1 MTKSMGAV
9 MRHSTPVHSVGKST
23 FQLVSELQKVV
34 EGLPIGASLPAEASL
49 AEQFGV
55 SRLTVREALK
65 VLAGRGLAE
74 IRQGRKA
81 VVTEPSSEV
90 ISSIFV
96 SYVRRDPSALLELV
110 EVRRAL
116 EVQSV
121 GLAARKV
128 TRAGLTAMESCLRAM
143 KESADILVDTTSS
156 VEQKTI
162 ARAEFQRADV
172 AFHEAIALSSGNR
185 MLAHVLEA
193 LEDSLLRAFDASF
206 EGHAARGGS
215 ALDPYRAHLKIFQFI
230 EARDARKAMNSM
242 REHLQQSE
250 KDLKAYLAQGTVARP
265 NAARD
270 EPPQPTPS
278 LRGQQ

>member
-1 MTKSMGAV
+1 VPKGLSVAR
-9 MRHSTPVHSVGKST
+9 RHTAPVRSVGDST
-23 FQLVSELQKVV
+23 FQLVSELQKLL
-34 EGLPIGASLPAEASL
+34 ESLPIGASLPAEAAL
-49 AEQFGV
+49 AERFGV

-81 VVTEPSSEV
+81 IVTEPSSEV

-96 SYVRRDPSALLELV
+96 SYVRRDPTALLELV

-128 TRAGLTAMESCLRAM
+128 TRAGLTAMAACLKAM
-143 KESADILVDTTSS
+143 KESADILISEASS
-156 VEQKTI
+156 NEQKVV

-172 AFHEAIALSSGNR
+172 AFHESIALSSGNR

-206 EGHAARGGS
+206 EGHASRGGS
-215 ALDPYRAHLKIFQFI
+215 ALDPYQAHLKIFEFI
-230 EARDARKAMNSM
+230 EARDPRKAMNSM

-250 KDLKAYLAQGTVARP
+250 QDLRAYLAKGTTSSDDIRP
-265 NAARD
+265 DHSA
-270 EPPQPTPS
+270 
-278 LRGQQ
+278 

>member
-1 MTKSMGAV
+1 VTRSLGAV
-9 MRHSTPVHSVGKST
+9 RRHSAPVRSVGEST
-23 FQLVSELQKVV
+23 FQLVSELQKVL
-34 EGLPIGASLPAEASL
+34 ESLPIGASLPAEAAL

-128 TRAGLTAMESCLRAM
+128 TRAGLTAMEACLRAM
-143 KESADILVDTTSS
+143 KESADILIDATSS
-156 VEQKTI
+156 DEQKAI

-172 AFHEAIALSSGNR
+172 SFHEAIALSSGNR

-206 EGHAARGGS
+206 EGNASRGGS

-230 EARDARKAMNSM
+230 EARDARKAMNVM

-250 KDLKAYLAQGTVARP
+250 KDLKTYLAQGTTAMA
-265 NAARD
+265 NTARD
-270 EPPQPTPS
+270 ESPQLTPA
-278 LRGQQ
+278 LKGQQ

>member
-1 MTKSMGAV
+1 MTRSLGPV
-9 MRHSTPVHSVGKST
+9 RRHSAPVHSVGESA
-23 FQLVSELQKVV
+23 FQLVLEMQKVL
-34 EGLPIGASLPAEASL
+34 ESLPIGASLPAEAAL
-49 AEQFGV
+49 AKQFGV

-128 TRAGLTAMESCLRAM
+128 TRAGLTAMEACLRAM
-143 KESADILVDTTSS
+143 KESADILIDATSS
-156 VEQKTI
+156 DEQKTI

-172 AFHEAIALSSGNR
+172 SFHEAIALSSGNR

-206 EGHAARGGS
+206 EGSASRGGS
-215 ALDPYRAHLKIFQFI
+215 ALDSYRAHLKIFQFI
-230 EARDARKAMNSM
+230 EARDARKAMNGM

-250 KDLKAYLAQGTVARP
+250 KDLKTYLAQGTTAMA
-265 NAARD
+265 NTARD
-270 EPPQPTPS
+270 ESPQLTPA
-278 LRGQQ
+278 LKGQQ

>member
-1 MTKSMGAV
+1 MTKVPVTVRQQRAPRRAV
-9 MRHSTPVHSVGKST
+9 GGST
-23 FQLVSELQKVV
+23 FQLVSDLQELL
-34 EGLPIGASLPAEASL
+34 ESLPVGASLPAEAAL
-49 AEQFGV
+49 AERFGV

-74 IRQGRKA
+74 IRKGRKA

-96 SYVRRDPSALLELV
+96 SYVRRDPTAMLELV

-128 TRAGLTAMESCLRAM
+128 TRAGLTAMESCLELM
-143 KESADILVDTTSS
+143 KESAEVLVSDKSS
-156 VEQKTI
+156 EQEKRE
-162 ARAEFQRADV
+162 AQDRFQKADV
-172 AFHEAIALSSGNR
+172 SFHESIALSSGNR

-206 EGHAARGGS
+206 EGHIVRGGS
-215 ALDPYRAHLKIFQFI
+215 AIDPYLAHLKIFEFI
-230 EARDARKAMNSM
+230 KAGDVGKAMNSM

-250 KDLKAYLAQGTVARP
+250 QDLRAYLASSTTAQ
-265 NAARD
+265 D
-270 EPPQPTPS
+270 PS
-278 LRGQQ
+278 PI

>member
-34 EGLPIGASLPAEASL
+34 EGLPIGASLPAEATL

>member
-1 MTKSMGAV
+1 MTKAASTFRQSKTQVRAV
-9 MRHSTPVHSVGKST
+9 GDST
-23 FQLVSELQKVV
+23 FQLVSELQKLL
-34 EGLPIGASLPAEASL
+34 ESLPIGASLPAEAAL

-74 IRQGRKA
+74 IRKGRKA

-96 SYVRRDPSALLELV
+96 SYVRRDPTALLELV
-110 EVRRAL
+110 EVRMAL

-121 GLAARKV
+121 GLAARKS
-128 TRAGLTAMESCLRAM
+128 TRAGLAAMESCLKSM
-143 KESADILVDTTSS
+143 KEAAEILNDDASSAEAKLAAQNAF
-156 VEQKTI
+156 QKS
-162 ARAEFQRADV
+162 DV
-172 AFHEAIALSSGNR
+172 SFHESIALSSGNR

-206 EGHAARGGS
+206 EGHIARGGS
-215 ALDPYRAHLKIFQFI
+215 AFDTYEAHLEIFQFI
-230 EARDARKAMNSM
+230 EARNARGAMSSM

-250 KDLKAYLAQGTVARP
+250 QDLRAYLAKSTTS
-265 NAARD
+265 RD
-270 EPPQPTPS
+270 QLPIGET
-278 LRGQQ
+278 G

>member
-1 MTKSMGAV
+1 MSEVSLTVPEQRAPTRAV
-9 MRHSTPVHSVGKST
+9 GDST
-23 FQLVSELQKVV
+23 FQLVSDLQKLL
-34 EGLPIGASLPAEASL
+34 EGLPVGASLPAEAAL

-74 IRQGRKA
+74 IRKGRKA
-81 VVTEPSSEV
+81 IVTEPSSEV

-96 SYVRRDPSALLELV
+96 SYVRRDPAAMLELV

-121 GLAARKV
+121 GLAARKA
-128 TRAGLTAMESCLRAM
+128 TRAGLTAMESCLKLM
-143 KESADILVDTTSS
+143 KESAEVLTNNKSS
-156 VEQKTI
+156 EQEKRV
-162 ARAEFQRADV
+162 AQDQFQKADV
-172 AFHEAIALSSGNR
+172 SFHESIALSSGNR

-206 EGHAARGGS
+206 EGHISRGGS
-215 ALDPYRAHLKIFQFI
+215 AYDPYLAHLRIFEFI
-230 EARDARKAMNSM
+230 EARDPRKAMNSM

-250 KDLKAYLAQGTVARP
+250 KDLKAYLTKSATAQNR
-265 NAARD
+265 
-270 EPPQPTPS
+270 S
-278 LRGQQ
+278 SI

>member
-1 MTKSMGAV
+1 VVKSLSAV
-9 MRHSTPVHSVGKST
+9 RRHTAPVRSVGDST
-23 FQLVSELQKVV
+23 FQLVSELQKLL
-34 EGLPIGASLPAEASL
+34 ESLPIGASLPAEAAL

-81 VVTEPSSEV
+81 IVTEPSSDV

-96 SYVRRDPSALLELV
+96 SYVRRDPAALLDLV
-110 EVRRAL
+110 EVRLAL

-128 TRAGLTAMESCLRAM
+128 TRAGLTAMEACLRAM
-143 KESADILVDTTSS
+143 KESADILVSDASS
-156 VEQKTI
+156 EDQKVV

-172 AFHEAIALSSGNR
+172 SFHESIALSSGNR

-206 EGHAARGGS
+206 EGHLSRGGS
-215 ALDPYRAHLKIFQFI
+215 ALDPYLAHLKIFQFI

-250 KDLKAYLAQGTVARP
+250 QDLRAYLSKGTTLGE
-265 NAARD
+265 D
-270 EPPQPTPS
+270 SS
-278 LRGQQ
+278 LDQSA

>member
-1 MTKSMGAV
+1 MAELVALRPGRGEPSRALGD
-9 MRHSTPVHSVGKST
+9 SSY
-23 FQLVSELQKVV
+23 QLVSELQKLL
-34 EGLPIGASLPAEASL
+34 ETLPIGASLPAEAAL

-55 SRLTVREALK
+55 NRLTVREALK

-74 IRQGRKA
+74 IRQGRRA

-96 SYVRRDPSALLELV
+96 SYVRRDPTALLELV

-128 TRAGLTAMESCLRAM
+128 TRAGLTGMEACLEAM
-143 KESADILVDTTSS
+143 KAAAEILSDAARSD
-156 VEQKTI
+156 EEKFQ
-162 ARAEFQRADV
+162 ARAQFQRADV
-172 AFHEAIALSSGNR
+172 SFHESIALSSGNR

-193 LEDSLLRAFDASF
+193 LEDSLLWAFDASF
-206 EGHAARGGS
+206 EGHATRGGS
-215 ALDPYRAHLKIFQFI
+215 AMDPYYAHLKIFEFI
-230 EARDARKAMNSM
+230 QGRDARKAMNSM

-250 KDLKAYLAQGTVARP
+250 QDLRAYLASRT
-265 NAARD
+265 
-270 EPPQPTPS
+270 TPGFDANP
-278 LRGQQ
+278 GQTT

>member
-1 MTKSMGAV
+1 VTKSVGAV

-34 EGLPIGASLPAEASL
+34 EGLPIGASLPAEATL

>member
-1 MTKSMGAV
+1 MTKSVGTV
-9 MRHSTPVHSVGKST
+9 MRHSAPVHAVGKST
-23 FQLVSELQKVV
+23 FQLVSELQKVL
-34 EGLPIGASLPAEASL
+34 EALPIGASLPAEASL

-143 KESADILVDTTSS
+143 KEAADILVDTTSS
-156 VEQKTI
+156 DEQKTI
-162 ARAEFQRADV
+162 ARAEYQRADV

-206 EGHAARGGS
+206 EGHASRGGS
-215 ALDPYRAHLKIFQFI
+215 ALDPYWAHLKIFQFI
-230 EARDARKAMNSM
+230 EARDARKAMNAM

-250 KDLKAYLAQGTVARP
+250 KDLKAYLAKGTVALD

-270 EPPQPTPS
+270 EPPQPNPS

>member
-1 MTKSMGAV
+1 MTKSLSA
-9 MRHSTPVHSVGKST
+9 MRHHTAPTRSVGDST
-23 FQLVSELQKVV
+23 FQLVSELQKLL
-34 EGLPIGASLPAEASL
+34 ESLPVGASLPAEGAL

-96 SYVRRDPSALLELV
+96 SYVRRDPMALLELV

-121 GLAARKV
+121 GLAARKA
-128 TRAGLTAMESCLRAM
+128 TRAGLTAMEACLRAM
-143 KESADILVDTTSS
+143 KESADILVSETTSAG
-156 VEQKTI
+156 QKAV
-162 ARAEFQRADV
+162 ARAEYQRADV
-172 AFHEAIALSSGNR
+172 AFHESIALSSGNR

-215 ALDPYRAHLKIFQFI
+215 ALEPYQAHLEIFQSI

-250 KDLKAYLAQGTVARP
+250 QDLRAYLAKGTTSS
-265 NAARD
+265 D
-270 EPPQPTPS
+270 ET
-278 LRGQQ
+278 

>member
-1 MTKSMGAV
+1 MTKSVGAV

-34 EGLPIGASLPAEASL
+34 EGLPIGASLPAEATL

>member
-1 MTKSMGAV
+1 MSKVLLPSTARSAPVRAV
-9 MRHSTPVHSVGKST
+9 GDST
-23 FQLVSELQKVV
+23 FQLVSELQKLL
-34 EGLPIGASLPAEASL
+34 ETLPIGASLPAEAAL

-55 SRLTVREALK
+55 NRLTVREALK

-74 IRQGRKA
+74 IRQGRRA

-96 SYVRRDPSALLELV
+96 SYVRRDPTALLELV

-121 GLAARKV
+121 GLAAQKV
-128 TRAGLTAMESCLRAM
+128 TRAGLTAMESCLKAM
-143 KESADILVDTTSS
+143 KESSELLSDATKTEDEKVAALAD
-156 VEQKTI
+156 
-162 ARAEFQRADV
+162 FQRADV
-172 AFHEAIALSSGNR
+172 SFHESIALSSGNR

-206 EGHAARGGS
+206 EGHIARGGS
-215 ALDPYRAHLKIFQFI
+215 AMDPYHAHQKIFQFI
-230 EARDARKAMNSM
+230 KERDARKAMNSM

-250 KDLKAYLAQGTVARP
+250 QDLRAYLANRTASRFDTVS
-265 NAARD
+265 
-270 EPPQPTPS
+270 EQPA
-278 LRGQQ
+278 

>member
-1 MTKSMGAV
+1 MGAV

-34 EGLPIGASLPAEASL
+34 EGLPIGASLPAEATL